1 MTQVIDQSDDGEF
14 VVQSEEVRAKWYQQ
28 YLQTTGGWPPDE
40 EDPTLEQVSTLDKR
54 INTQDISP
62 FVDFGV
68 WVPFGSKAMRASRLR
83 AYVLTSNGYATKE
96 LPGPAT
102 FVQWR
107 ASYRILRTA
116 LMVMLD
122 AVSLASLHAYEM
134 TIERLMHTDLSNGMA
149 CDLLGGRVGKV
160 ITFKSAKIKAGDG
173 CQRREAGADGLG
185 CKPTFS
191 TWRRRTTVFGSSN
204 QPWHGLQREAMGNQG
219 LQGNNWRL
227 DSCWVEFNQ

>member
-62 FVDFGV
+62 FVDFEV

-107 ASYRILRTA
+107 ASYTEYFA
-116 LMVMLD
+116 L
-122 AVSLASLHAYEM
+122 H
-134 TIERLMHTDLSNGMA
+134 
-149 CDLLGGRVGKV
+149 
-160 ITFKSAKIKAGDG
+160 
-173 CQRREAGADGLG
+173 
-185 CKPTFS
+185 
-191 TWRRRTTVFGSSN
+191 
-204 QPWHGLQREAMGNQG
+204 
-219 LQGNNWRL
+219 
-227 DSCWVEFNQ
+227 